1 MNVVN
6 ITLLQDQ
13 LTAMGL
19 EDCGGALLKRMC
31 FRLPKF
37 SFLKSIDKG
46 LDTISFS
53 LFFEKQDD
61 TDAYVFVHFDAMLG
75 DRPPQQLTEVGK
87 DTEALDN
94 EMARI
99 DWKAA
104 FAVNNGDTIVLGDKK
119 TWEHLRQ
126 VHSVVTSLLQLERTE
141 PGKRL
146 ASHLKQKHW
155 VGPGL
160 TDLMG
165 MNNSASVKSEISQR
179 FFVQAGQVIVTVDE
193 AYRFLQNKR
202 FERQLQ
208 EKKKQKNPGE
218 GDKSP
223 QRTSRSGRNLQKR
236 RNRKKAATQITE
248 PH

>member
-1 MNVVN
+1 MNVAN

-19 EDCGGALLKRMC
+19 EGCGGTLLKRMC
-31 FRLPKF
+31 FQPLKF
-37 SFLKSIDKG
+37 SFLKSVDKG

-61 TDAYVFVHFDAMLG
+61 GDTYIFVHFDAALG
-75 DRPPQQLTEVGK
+75 NQQSQKATEVGRA
-87 DTEALDN
+87 TEALDN

-104 FAVNNGDTIVLGDKK
+104 FAINSGDTIVLEDKK

-126 VHSVVTSLLQLERTE
+126 VHSVVTSLLQLESTE

-146 ASHLKQKHW
+146 AAQLKQKHW
-155 VGPGL
+155 IGPGL

-165 MNNSASVKSEISQR
+165 MNNSGSVKTEIGQR
-179 FFVQAGQVIVTVDE
+179 FFVQAGQAIVTIDE
-193 AYRFLQNKR
+193 ACRFLQNKR

-218 GDKSP
+218 GDRSLQP
-223 QRTSRSGRNLQKR
+223 TSRSRRNSQKK
-236 RNRKKAATQITE
+236 RNRKRAGTNITE